1 MVGFSGKW
9 LYMAATHGSMF
20 IRVQTDHVAVK
31 TDEKRVLQVMGG
43 ENLGRTTI
51 WYVTLDKKWKRPT
64 MEWKR
69 FISVG
74 NVVHGTRT
82 WNYVHSGANEP
93 W

>member
-1 MVGFSGKW
+1 
-9 LYMAATHGSMF
+9 
-20 IRVQTDHVAVK
+20 
-31 TDEKRVLQVMGG
+31 MGG
-43 ENLGRTTI
+43 ENIGRTTI
-51 WYVTLDKKWKRPT
+51 RYVTLDKKWKQPT